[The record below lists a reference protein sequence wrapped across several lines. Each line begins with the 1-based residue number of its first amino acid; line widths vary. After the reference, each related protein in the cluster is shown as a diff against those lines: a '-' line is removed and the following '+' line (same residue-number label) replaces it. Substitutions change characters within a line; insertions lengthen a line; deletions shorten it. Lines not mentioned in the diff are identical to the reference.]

1 MLSPEHCV
9 PRVGGRGQSFFL
21 EGQGLP
27 SPQIPDPPVSPHFS
41 DYQCGLEAPPTHTPG
56 PWAPARQWGY
66 GYTLRHAQGQL
77 GAWHPEATD
86 PDTVL
91 VITVSLLPSAGPLLR
106 PLSTMVVPLS
116 PASPITFVDPT
127 FQSQLLLLLNSKGT
141 GTGPPLGKT
150 SGLEMPEQERRCV
163 RGVAQSVWATLRP
176 RAWTCTKVDEAQ
188 ALGAGWRLRLIS
200 CPPGRDSCSV
210 SPTHSS
216 FARGGN

>member
-1 MLSPEHCV
+1 MWA
-9 PRVGGRGQSFFL
+9 RG
-21 EGQGLP
+21 
-27 SPQIPDPPVSPHFS
+27 
-41 DYQCGLEAPPTHTPG
+41 PTHPYSWTLG
-56 PWAPARQWGY
+56 PCSPVGLWLQ
-66 GYTLRHAQGQL
+66 TLRHAQGQL

-86 PDTVL
+86 PDTVP

-141 GTGPPLGKT
+141 GTGPPLGRT
-150 SGLEMPEQERRCV
+150 SDLEMPEQERRCV